1 MKLFIVLCALVAGA
15 TAGLIRTSSAG
26 WGSNP
31 WGGSSSSSG
40 WNSGSSNNAW
50 GGNSGWGNGWSGSS
64 SGSNSG
70 WW

>member
-40 WNSGSSNNAW
+40 WNSG
-50 GGNSGWGNGWSGSS
+50 NSGWGNGWSGSS